1 MIDNKTHKNSNC
13 YSCINCS
20 FYSANKNDYNRH
32 LTTRKHTM
40 LTDVD
45 GMLTKKTVF
54 TCDCGKEYKF
64 RQSLHVH
71 KQKCSYIKD
80 PQQRLRSGSDVSIC
94 ETTTEIPPDNELVS
108 VLLKQNNLFQELI
121 LKSEEEKKEQHRIT
135 EEEKKQRDTQL
146 IELHQQFLEA
156 MKNGSLGNTTNNNS
170 HNTQNN
176 QFNLQFYLNNTCKD
190 ALNLDE
196 FLKSI
201 KLTTQDYVN
210 TGEVGFIQ
218 GLTDIFRKEL
228 HKLEPHH
235 RPLQCTDVK
244 REVIYVKEND
254 EWTTDIENKKSL
266 NIVRRIDLSY
276 QNMMYKWMEENPGYR
291 AEEGQ
296 LVEDGIKYSVV
307 CFGRNRLDGN
317 EPIFRGKIL
326 KNVLEVISIK
336 RGSKVITVK

>member
-1 MIDNKTHKNSNC
+1 M
-13 YSCINCS
+13 
-20 FYSANKNDYNRH
+20 
-32 LTTRKHTM
+32 
-40 LTDVD
+40 
-45 GMLTKKTVF
+45 
-54 TCDCGKEYKF
+54 
-64 RQSLHVH
+64 
-71 KQKCSYIKD
+71 
-80 PQQRLRSGSDVSIC
+80 RSGSDVSIC

-254 EWTTDIENKKSL
+254 EWTKDIENKKSL